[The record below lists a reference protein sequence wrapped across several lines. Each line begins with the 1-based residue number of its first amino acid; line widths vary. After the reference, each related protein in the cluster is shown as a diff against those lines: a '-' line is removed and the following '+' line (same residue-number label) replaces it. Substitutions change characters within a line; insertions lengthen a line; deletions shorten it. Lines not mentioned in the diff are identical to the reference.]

1 MAKIIALGAYFYQ
14 ALIAFGLLIVVAHW
28 LAPVDY
34 AAYSLF
40 ISLSQFGAIAA
51 FEWVRFSCMRFYP
64 GQTAEI
70 EAAERRTIVAEAA
83 ACALFC
89 LVAAAASL
97 AFGVSPLVALVG
109 GLVAVAQGGSDLH
122 LTMLR
127 FRQDFRAFSVL
138 QGSRATILAAGTL
151 IGALVSPTFLSTV
164 TGLLGGYALYA
175 LLATLLSRRSGPRP
189 SASLDMARVRKHLV
203 YGSVSA
209 GAASA
214 SMFAPLALKAIFT
227 SVLGPGGAAGAL
239 LALDLL
245 QRPFVLIVS
254 ALQAIQYPEI
264 VAAHDKGGDTLA
276 LRRELGQYY
285 ALLTSFALMMAAG
298 IFAVLVPATWLVIS
312 PDLQAGFLATAP
324 FVIILSLAR
333 VLTQIMLPTPLHLKQ
348 RLTAI
353 FALAAIDC
361 ALLNLF
367 ALASAF
373 LLAPSA
379 ATLMAGGALGAIFAS
394 LIGLRLMATLPFDF
408 TWSPVLLAAAGLG
421 VTIVAFVLSY
431 RSATVATAAGIVIG
445 GVCCLLALNRLR
457 LGMRA
462 STAA

>member
-14 ALIAFGLLIVVAHW
+14 ALIAFGLLIIIAHW
-28 LAPVDY
+28 LAPADY

-64 GQTAEI
+64 GPSAES
-70 EAAERRTIVAEAA
+70 EAAERRTIAAEAA
-83 ACALFC
+83 ACALAC
-89 LVAAAASL
+89 LVAAAVSL

-138 QGSRATILAAGTL
+138 QGSRATILAMGTL
-151 IGALVSPTFLSTV
+151 FGAIVSPTFLSTV

-175 LLATLLSRRSGPRP
+175 LLAALLSRRAGPRP

-227 SVLGPGGAAGAL
+227 SALGPGGAAGAL

-264 VAAHDKGGDTLA
+264 VAAHDKGGETPV
-276 LRRELGQYY
+276 LRRQLGQYY

-312 PDLQAGFLATAP
+312 PNLQTGFLATAP

-361 ALLNLF
+361 ALLNLV
-367 ALASAF
+367 ALTAGF
-373 LLAPSA
+373 LLAPTDA
-379 ATLMAGGALGAIFAS
+379 IMMAGGALGAIFAS
-394 LIGLRLMATLPFDF
+394 LIGLRLMATLAFDF
-408 TWSPVLLAAAGLG
+408 TWPPVLFAAAGLS
-421 VTIVAFVLSY
+421 VTILAFALSY
-431 RSATVATAAGIVIG
+431 QSAYVATAAGIVIG
-445 GVCCLLALNRLR
+445 GACCLLSLNRLR

-462 STAA
+462 SNAT

>member
-14 ALIAFGLLIVVAHW
+14 ALIAFGLLIIVAHW
-28 LAPVDY
+28 LAPADY

-64 GQTAEI
+64 GPSAES
-70 EAAERRTIVAEAA
+70 EAAERRTIAAEAA

-89 LVAAAASL
+89 LVAAAVSL

-138 QGSRATILAAGTL
+138 QGSRATILAVGTL
-151 IGALVSPTFLSTV
+151 LGAVVSPTFLSTV
-164 TGLLGGYALYA
+164 MGLLAGYALYA
-175 LLATLLSRRSGPRP
+175 LFAALLSRRSGPRP

-264 VAAHDKGGDTLA
+264 VAAHDKGGETPV
-276 LRRELGQYY
+276 LRRQLGQYY

-298 IFAVLVPATWLVIS
+298 IFAVLMPATWLVIS

-348 RLTAI
+348 RLTSI

-361 ALLNLF
+361 ALLNLL
-367 ALASAF
+367 ALSSGF
-373 LLAPSA
+373 LLAPTDA
-379 ATLMAGGALGAIFAS
+379 IMMAGGALGAIFAS
-394 LIGLRLMATLPFDF
+394 LIGLRLMATLAFDF
-408 TWSPVLLAAAGLG
+408 TWPPVFLAAAGLA
-421 VTIVAFVLSY
+421 VTIVAFALSY
-431 RSATVATAAGIVIG
+431 QSAYVATAAGIVIG
-445 GVCCLLALNRLR
+445 GACCLLALNRLR

-462 STAA
+462 SNAT

>member
-14 ALIAFGLLIVVAHW
+14 ALIAFGLLIIVAHW

-51 FEWVRFSCMRFYP
+51 FEWVRYSCMRFYP
-64 GQTAEI
+64 GQTADS

-89 LVAAAASL
+89 LVAAAISL
-97 AFGVSPLVALVG
+97 AFGVTPLVALVG
-109 GLVAVAQGGSDLH
+109 GLVAIAQGGSDLH

-151 IGALVSPTFLSTV
+151 LGAIMSPTFLSTV

-175 LLATLLSRRSGPRP
+175 LLAALLSRRSGTRP
-189 SASLDMARVRKHLV
+189 FVPLDMARVRKHLV

-209 GAASA
+209 GAATA

-264 VAAHDKGGDTLA
+264 VAAHDKGGDTPA
-276 LRRELGQYY
+276 LRRQLGQYY

-298 IFAVLVPATWLVIS
+298 IFAVLMPATWLVIS

-324 FVIILSLAR
+324 FVILLSLVR

-353 FALAAIDC
+353 FTLAALDC
-361 ALLNLF
+361 ALLNLG
-367 ALASAF
+367 ALAGGY
-373 LLAPSA
+373 LLAPTD
-379 ATLMAGGALGAIFAS
+379 ATMMAGSALGAFIAA

-408 TWSPVLLAAAGLG
+408 TWPPVLLGAAGLG
-421 VTIVAFVLSY
+421 VTVVAFVLSY
-431 RSATVATAAGIVIG
+431 QSAYLATAAGIIVG
-445 GVCCLLALNRLR
+445 GACCLLALDRLR
-457 LGMRA
+457 IGMRA
-462 STAA
+462 SNAV

>member
-14 ALIAFGLLIVVAHW
+14 ALIAFGLLIIVAHW
-28 LAPVDY
+28 LAPADY
-34 AAYSLF
+34 ASYSLF

-64 GQTAEI
+64 GQTVES

-83 ACALFC
+83 ACALLC
-89 LVAAAASL
+89 LVAAAISL
-97 AFGVSPLVALVG
+97 AFGVTPLVALVG

-151 IGALVSPTFLSTV
+151 MGAIPSPTFLSTI
-164 TGLLGGYALYA
+164 TGLFAGYALYA
-175 LLATLLSRRSGPRP
+175 LLAALLSRRSGRRP
-189 SASLDMARVRKHLV
+189 GTPLDMSRVKKHLV

-209 GAASA
+209 GAATA

-227 SVLGPGGAAGAL
+227 SALGPGGAAGAL

-264 VAAHDKGGDTLA
+264 VAAHDKSGKTPA
-276 LRRELGQYY
+276 LRHQLGQYY

-298 IFAVLVPATWLVIS
+298 IFAVLQPATWLVIS
-312 PDLQAGFLATAP
+312 PDLRAGFLATAP

-333 VLTQIMLPTPLHLKQ
+333 VLTQIMLPTPLHLRQ

-361 ALLNLF
+361 ALLNLG
-367 ALASAF
+367 ALAAGF
-373 LLAPSA
+373 LVAPTGA
-379 ATLMAGGALGAIFAS
+379 VMMAGGALGAIFAA
-394 LIGLRLMATLPFDF
+394 LIGLRLMATLAFDF
-408 TWSPVLLAAAGLG
+408 IWPPVLLAAAGL
-421 VTIVAFVLSY
+421 VATVIAFTLSY
-431 RSATVATAAGIVIG
+431 QSAYIATAAGIAIG
-445 GVCCLLALNRLR
+445 GSFCLLALNRLR
-457 LGMRA
+457 LGMRGPDPA
-462 STAA
+462 

>member
-14 ALIAFGLLIVVAHW
+14 ALIAFGLLIIVAHW
-28 LAPVDY
+28 LAPADY

-64 GQTAEI
+64 GQTVES
-70 EAAERRTIVAEAA
+70 EAAERRTIAAEAA
-83 ACALFC
+83 ACALAC
-89 LVAAAASL
+89 LVAAAVSL

-138 QGSRATILAAGTL
+138 QGSRATILAVGTL
-151 IGALVSPTFLSTV
+151 LGAVVSPTFLSTV

-175 LLATLLSRRSGPRP
+175 LFAALLSRRSGPRP

-264 VAAHDKGGDTLA
+264 VAAHDKGGETPV
-276 LRRELGQYY
+276 LRRQLGQYY

-312 PDLQAGFLATAP
+312 PNLQTGFLATAP

-361 ALLNLF
+361 ALLNLV
-367 ALASAF
+367 ALTAGF
-373 LLAPSA
+373 LLAPTDA
-379 ATLMAGGALGAIFAS
+379 IMMAGGALGAIFAS
-394 LIGLRLMATLPFDF
+394 LIGLRLMATLAFDF
-408 TWSPVLLAAAGLG
+408 TWPPVLFAAAGLS
-421 VTIVAFVLSY
+421 VTILAFALSY
-431 RSATVATAAGIVIG
+431 QSAYVATAAGIVIG
-445 GVCCLLALNRLR
+445 GACCLLSLNRLR

-462 STAA
+462 SNAT

>member
-1 MAKIIALGAYFYQ
+1 
-14 ALIAFGLLIVVAHW
+14 
-28 LAPVDY
+28 
-34 AAYSLF
+34 
-40 ISLSQFGAIAA
+40 
-51 FEWVRFSCMRFYP
+51 
-64 GQTAEI
+64 
-70 EAAERRTIVAEAA
+70 
-83 ACALFC
+83 
-89 LVAAAASL
+89 
-97 AFGVSPLVALVG
+97 
-109 GLVAVAQGGSDLH
+109 
-122 LTMLR
+122 
-127 FRQDFRAFSVL
+127 
-138 QGSRATILAAGTL
+138 
-151 IGALVSPTFLSTV
+151 
-164 TGLLGGYALYA
+164 
-175 LLATLLSRRSGPRP
+175 
-189 SASLDMARVRKHLV
+189 MARVRKHLV

>member
-14 ALIAFGLLIVVAHW
+14 ALIAFGLLIIVAHW
-28 LAPVDY
+28 LAPADY
-34 AAYSLF
+34 ASYSLF

-64 GQTAEI
+64 GQTVES

-83 ACALFC
+83 ACALLC
-89 LVAAAASL
+89 LVAAAISL
-97 AFGVSPLVALVG
+97 AFGVTPLVALVG

-151 IGALVSPTFLSTV
+151 MGAILSPTFLSTV
-164 TGLLGGYALYA
+164 TGLFAGYALYA
-175 LLATLLSRRSGPRP
+175 LLAALLSRRSGRRP
-189 SASLDMARVRKHLV
+189 GTPLDMSRVKKHLV

-209 GAASA
+209 GAATA

-227 SVLGPGGAAGAL
+227 SALGSGGAAGAL

-264 VAAHDKGGDTLA
+264 VAAHDKSGKTPA
-276 LRRELGQYY
+276 LRHQLGQYY

-298 IFAVLVPATWLVIS
+298 IFAVLQPATWLVIS
-312 PDLQAGFLATAP
+312 PDLRAGFLATAP

-333 VLTQIMLPTPLHLKQ
+333 VLTQIMLPTPLHLRQ

-361 ALLNLF
+361 ALLNLG
-367 ALASAF
+367 ALAAGF
-373 LLAPSA
+373 LVAPTGA
-379 ATLMAGGALGAIFAS
+379 VMMAGGALGAIFAA
-394 LIGLRLMATLPFDF
+394 LIGLRLMATLAFDF
-408 TWSPVLLAAAGLG
+408 IWPPVLLAAAGL
-421 VTIVAFVLSY
+421 VATVIAFTLSY
-431 RSATVATAAGIVIG
+431 QSAYIATAAGIATG
-445 GVCCLLALNRLR
+445 GSFCLLALNRLR
-457 LGMRA
+457 LGMRGPDRA
-462 STAA
+462 